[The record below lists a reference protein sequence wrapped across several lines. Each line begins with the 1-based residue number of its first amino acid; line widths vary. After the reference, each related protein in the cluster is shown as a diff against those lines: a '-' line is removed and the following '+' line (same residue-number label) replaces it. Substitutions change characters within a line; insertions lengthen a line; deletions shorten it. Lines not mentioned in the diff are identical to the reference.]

1 MEYGQTLPSVK
12 KTGANHKIGKMSVK
26 SQLGL
31 KTIARTQE
39 PIKLLVFFL
48 LLMVNLKKFDLV

>member
-1 MEYGQTLPSVK
+1 MGKHRLQLK
-12 KTGANHKIGKMSVK
+12 KQVQNHKVGKMCVK

>member
-1 MEYGQTLPSVK
+1 MGKHCLSLK
-12 KTGANHKIGKMSVK
+12 KQVQNHKVGKMCVK

-39 PIKLLVFFL
+39 PIKLLVFFFAIDGKP
-48 LLMVNLKKFDLV
+48 LKV